1 MVHITPPADWV
12 PDATVPTVVAAAT
25 LHGAP
30 TEPALTISTSAS
42 TVLPTDFDLAQ
53 LEQPTQVATPPPTP
67 ALAAAEPAAG
77 LPPLVWI
84 SLATAAIFIVA
95 GLTYILWPSHVAS
108 APPTPVATTDA
119 TPKPNT
125 TTDSTPQPPAA
136 TDPYA
141 ADQTKQPPSETE
153 PAETP
158 AVAES
163 SEEAPT
169 TPTEPTDSAKVAD
182 DSPPKTLDA
191 PAKPVE
197 PPTAKVEPPTAKV
210 AAATPSRSTERA
222 DAPASSGGSD
232 HVLKFDPLDFDPE
245 HLSLSSKPSTGSTPS
260 PAVPATAS
268 IPPEATA
275 ETAPAAKVTAPEKVP
290 NPFDLLPPP
299 AANQAVNVRR
309 GPATVADAHSLDTA
323 KHLATHVKSLQL
335 TEMPLVRFAE
345 TISDLAGA
353 PITLDPVT
361 LELNGLSPRSTISI
375 DATDATVETVL
386 KDALATQRLELVEQD
401 GHVGIGLPNAAEQ
414 RGADFD
420 VKDLA
425 TGGDAAPIAKL
436 LEQFVAPQT
445 WQANKGKGTIEVKG
459 TTLHIEQSLIA
470 RREALIFC
478 ERLRAA
484 RGLAQRSKYP
494 AALLTV
500 DSPYDK
506 TAAALKQSTTFTFL
520 AWTRLDEVVRQWQD
534 MTGLTILVDWSALQE
549 ASFGPSSP
557 VTCSA
562 LDRPW
567 TEALDGVLEPLKL
580 GWWAVDGQTLQITSL
595 EALDRIER
603 VEFYALPKTL
613 REQFPTTEAL
623 VASLQ
628 KEIGDRP
635 TKHGNPGEVR
645 MELDVPSN
653 RLIVRATPDVQRF
666 LSDRLSGATK

>member
-1 MVHITPPADWV
+1 MVHITPPADWA
-12 PDATVPTVVAAAT
+12 PDAAIPASAVAAA

-30 TEPALTISTSAS
+30 AEPALTISTSAS
-42 TVLPTDFDLAQ
+42 TVLPTDFDFAQ
-53 LEQPTQVATPPPTP
+53 LEQPTQVATPTPIP

-77 LPPLVWI
+77 LPPLVWF
-84 SLATAAIFIVA
+84 SLTTAAVFVVA
-95 GLTYILWPSHVAS
+95 GLTYILWPSHVTS
-108 APPTPVATTDA
+108 APPTPVAATDTTA
-119 TPKPNT
+119 KPNT
-125 TTDSTPQPPAA
+125 PPDDATEQPPVE

-141 ADQTKQPPSETE
+141 ADQTKQPPSETA
-153 PAETP
+153 PTATP
-158 AVAES
+158 AAPE
-163 SEEAPT
+163 SEEAST
-169 TPTEPTDSAKVAD
+169 TPTEPADSAKVAD
-182 DSPPKTLDA
+182 DSPPKALDA

-197 PPTAKVEPPTAKV
+197 TPTSEVEPPIAKV
-210 AAATPSRSTERA
+210 ASATPARPAERA

-260 PAVPATAS
+260 PAVAATAS
-268 IPPEATA
+268 IPPEAAA
-275 ETAPAAKVTAPEKVP
+275 ETAPVAKAAASEKVP
-290 NPFDLLPPP
+290 NPFDLLPAP

-309 GPATVADAHSLDTA
+309 GPATVADAHSVDTA

-361 LELNGLSPRSTISI
+361 LELNGLSPRSTVSV

-425 TGGDAAPIAKL
+425 TGDDAAPIAKL

-445 WQANKGKGTIEVKG
+445 WQAKKGKGTIEVKG

-500 DSPYDK
+500 DSPYEE

-520 AWTRLDEVVRQWQD
+520 AWTRLDDVIRQWQET
-534 MTGLTILVDWSALQE
+534 TGLAILVDWSALQE

-557 VTCSA
+557 VACSA

-613 REQFPTTEAL
+613 REQFPTAEAL

-628 KEIGDRP
+628 KEISDRP
-635 TKHGNPGEVR
+635 TKHGNPAEAH
-645 MELDVPSN
+645 MSLDAPSG
-653 RLIVRATPDVQRF
+653 RLIVRTTPDVQRF
-666 LSDRLSGATK
+666 LSDRLNGK